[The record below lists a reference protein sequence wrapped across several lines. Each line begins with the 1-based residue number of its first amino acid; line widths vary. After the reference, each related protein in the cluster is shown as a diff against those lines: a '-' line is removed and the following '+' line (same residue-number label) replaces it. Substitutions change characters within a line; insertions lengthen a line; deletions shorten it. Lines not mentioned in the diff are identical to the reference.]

1 MSIADPSIL
10 PLTSVPE
17 VCFSPGVDE
26 ISVGGLQSIAK
37 SPSSSEFMP
46 DEEEAA
52 STCPLLTPSP
62 PVGATGEGLFPGMVY
77 DDPIKS
83 GDIDLEMT
91 LVSSALNGTPG
102 SGYLGPAATVEGDIG
117 PINESCL
124 QGVDDDQQVYI
135 NSTESVKSVH
145 SSSSSSSAQEPNACV
160 QLLNSHHPH
169 HYQHLSK
176 SSDIA
181 TFNCQENGVK
191 KPMGI
196 PLTLPRSSEDM
207 FFINWNWQFIRKTC
221 FFGAMSMLV
230 GVFCVIVAMIVT
242 MPRDCKPEND
252 WWQGTVVYEVFPA
265 SFRDS
270 GHGGVGAGWG
280 ISRESK
286 DGVGDL
292 AGLTSRVNYL
302 KAIGVQVLY
311 LNAVLRTSGHYPEDH
326 VQVASL
332 TEIEPA
338 LGGESDFAYLSRSL
352 HEVNI
357 SLLLDLPIHPFISQL
372 SELDGNVSTV
382 HATSSEQ
389 QGIPS
394 KAVNGEKVVTNALVH
409 WMSLGVDGFYLKGLE
424 GLADDPLILPS
435 LLKWRRVVSSFKPSK
450 VENIKDEHLIV
461 EDKYRI
467 LVCSEEAA
475 VSTIKPIERAGMH
488 LEDIFDLVHVTLNVT
503 DPEGLVS
510 KVQRVLGVG
519 GAFLSAP
526 PKTLLH
532 LGSDE
537 MGAVEEETHQ
547 PWVMWSIGG
556 STSVPGGQRVASQL
570 PVSHNGSLGALI
582 LQMMLPGSP
591 CILYGDEIGMED
603 IHESDDERK
612 ELPLHV
618 RHLGPMP
625 WPHLVRSHES
635 KAPSGFS
642 SPEVL
647 PWLPMAPASALD
659 LGPLLLSTM
668 SQLRASAPAIYMSGV
683 WKNGRYLPGFT
694 IRHQDDAIIAVERSY
709 PRLATYAVLANL
721 GHQKETRDLS
731 GTFYTGEVVAG
742 AIVFGKTY
750 PTGHRVSFES
760 LMMNPGEALV
770 VKLDK

>member
-1 MSIADPSIL
+1 MSITDPSIL

-77 DDPIKS
+77 DDPIKT
-83 GDIDLEMT
+83 GDLDLEMT
-91 LVSSALNGTPG
+91 LVSTALNGTPG
-102 SGYLGPAATVEGDIG
+102 SGYIGPAATVESDIG
-117 PINESCL
+117 PVNESCL

-160 QLLNSHHPH
+160 QLLNSHHQH

-176 SSDIA
+176 TNDIA

-191 KPMGI
+191 KPLGI
-196 PLTLPRSSEDM
+196 PLTLPRSSDDM

-221 FFGAMSMLV
+221 FWGAMSMLV
-230 GVFCVIVAMIVT
+230 GVFCVIVAMTVT
-242 MPRDCKPEND
+242 MPRDCKPQNE
-252 WWQGTVVYEVFPA
+252 WWQGTVIYEVFPA

-292 AGLTSRVNYL
+292 AGLTSRVNYIQS
-302 KAIGVQVLY
+302 IGVQVLY

-326 VQVASL
+326 MQVASL

-338 LGGESDFAYLSRSL
+338 LGGSSDFAYLSRSL
-352 HEVNI
+352 HRANI
-357 SLLLDLPIHPFISQL
+357 SLLLDLPIYPLIPQL
-372 SELDGNVSTV
+372 SEKGGNFSSL
-382 HATSSEQ
+382 HAMSSDHKGILSWPITGQ
-389 QGIPS
+389 Q
-394 KAVNGEKVVTNALVH
+394 VVTDALLH
-409 WMSLGVDGFYLKGLE
+409 WMNLGVDGFYLKGLE
-424 GLADDPLILPS
+424 GLADDPLLLPS
-435 LLKWRRVVSSFKPSK
+435 LIKWRSVINTFKPSS
-450 VENIKDEHLIV
+450 VDSALDEHLV
-461 EDKYRI
+461 TPDKYRI

-475 VSTIKPIERAGMH
+475 VSTIGQIERSGMH
-488 LEDIFDLVHVTLNVT
+488 LEDVFDLVHVTLNMT

-510 KVQRVLGVG
+510 KVQRVLGAG

-532 LGSDE
+532 TGASDDPIVKE
-537 MGAVEEETHQ
+537 SHQ
-547 PWVMWSIGG
+547 PWVMWSMGG

-570 PVSHNGSLGALI
+570 PSSHNGSLGALI

-603 IHESDDERK
+603 LHESDEERK
-612 ELPLHV
+612 ELPWNV

-625 WPHLVRSHES
+625 WPHLARSHES
-635 KAPSGFS
+635 KVPAGFT
-642 SPEVL
+642 SPGVL
-647 PWLPMAPASALD
+647 PWLPIAPASALN

-668 SQLRASAPAIYMSGV
+668 SHLRATAPSIYMSGV

-721 GHQKETRDLS
+721 GHEKERRDLS

-742 AIVFGKTY
+742 AIVFGKAY
-750 PTGHRVSFES
+750 PTGQRVSFES